1 MRISVDKRKIIHW
14 LPRILSIAFVLF
26 LSLFALDVFG
36 EYTGWE
42 LVLALFMHLLP
53 SLVLL
58 AVAII
63 SWKYNLLGAIVF
75 LGFAVFYVWAV
86 GFDRP
91 WSWYAFISGPAAV
104 VGILFLISWLQNKKI
119 KE

>member
-1 MRISVDKRKIIHW
+1 MKISVNKRKIIHW
-14 LPRILSIAFVLF
+14 LPRILSMAFVLF

-58 AVAII
+58 GVIVI
-63 SWKYNLLGAIVF
+63 SWKHDLAGAVVF
-75 LGFAVFYVWAV
+75 FGFAVFYVFAV

-91 WSWYAFISGPAAV
+91 WSWYAGISCPAAI
-104 VGILFLISWLQNKKI
+104 VGILFLFNWFQKKD
-119 KE
+119 